1 MSLRGRLL
9 AGLVSLVMIGML
21 VSDVVTYTALRSFL
35 VDRVD
40 QQLEDTVRPA
50 AQELELSIQ
59 SQFRHG
65 RPSERTIIPAG
76 TDARLLDGSGRV
88 VATLAGFREPS
99 DPPPH
104 LPALTSNSS
113 RDGQHPFTA
122 RAEGDS
128 SLRYRVLATPTT
140 DGGTFVV
147 ALPMSDVTK
156 TLGRLV
162 LIEVVVTLSV
172 VVLLGLLSLWVVRVG
187 LRPLDQM
194 ATTAGAIAEGDL
206 SRRVER
212 ADDRTE
218 VGRLGTALNAMLGHI
233 ERAFAARTASE
244 QRLRRFVADASHE
257 LRTPLTAIRGYAE
270 LFRRGAAERPDD
282 LATAMRRIEDE
293 SARMSLLVDD
303 LLLLARLDQGRPLE
317 QEAVDLVALASDA
330 VDDALAVSPDRP
342 ITFETNGPVTV
353 TGDEARLRQVT
364 ANLLA
369 NARVHT
375 PEGTRVHVRVR
386 STQEGAQLEVAD
398 EGPGLAPDE
407 AAHAFERFYRADPAR
422 ARSGGGSGLGL
433 SIVAAIAAAHGGRA
447 TLDTAAGRGA
457 TFRVELPRVALPD
470 FELPDFE
477 PPGVEPPGVQPP
489 QVELPAP
496 LSASAQQPPITIT
509 DQRDQNE

>member
-9 AGLVSLVMIGML
+9 AGLVALVTVGML

-35 VDRVD
+35 IDRID
-40 QQLEDTVRPA
+40 QQLQETVLPA
-50 AQELELSIQ
+50 AQELSIQ
-59 SQFRHG
+59 SKFQHG
-65 RPSERTIIPAG
+65 PSGRTVIPAG
-76 TDARLLDGSGRV
+76 TDARLLDGDGRV
-88 VATLAGFREPS
+88 VATLPGFREHS

-104 LPALTSNSS
+104 LPVLAS
-113 RDGQHPFTA
+113 RTHASGPSPFTTG
-122 RAEGDS
+122 AEGGS
-128 SLRYRVLATPTT
+128 SLRYRALATPTT
-140 DGGTFVV
+140 DGGMFVV
-147 ALPMSDVTK
+147 ALPLRDVTQ

-162 LIEVVVTLSV
+162 LIEVIATLSV
-172 VVLLGLLSLWVVRVG
+172 IVLLGLLSLWVVRVG

-194 ATTAGAIAEGDL
+194 ATTAGAIAAGDL

-218 VGRLGTALNAMLGHI
+218 VGRLGAALNGMLGHI

-257 LRTPLTAIRGYAE
+257 LRTPLTSIRGYAE

-282 LATAMRRIEDE
+282 LETAMRRIEDE
-293 SARMSLLVDD
+293 SARMTVLVDD

-317 QEAVDLVALASDA
+317 QETVDLVALASDA
-330 VDDALAVSPDRP
+330 VDDARTVSPDRP

-375 PEGTRVHVRVR
+375 PEGTRVHVRVL
-386 STQEGAQLEVAD
+386 STDDGAQLEVAD

-422 ARSGGGSGLGL
+422 ARAGGGSGLGL

-447 TLDTAAGRGA
+447 TLDTGPGHGA
-457 TFRVELPRVALPD
+457 CFRVELPRG
-470 FELPDFE
+470 E
-477 PPGVEPPGVQPP
+477 PPRGEP
-489 QVELPAP
+489 PAP
-496 LSASAQQPPITIT
+496 LTASTHSTPTTIT
-509 DQRDQNE
+509 DERDQND

>member
-9 AGLVSLVMIGML
+9 AGLVSLVTVGML
-21 VSDVVTYTALRSFL
+21 VSDVVMYTALRSFL
-35 VDRVD
+35 MDRID
-40 QQLEDTVRPA
+40 QQLEETVRPA
-50 AQELELSIQ
+50 AQELSIQ
-59 SQFRHG
+59 SKFRHG
-65 RPSERTIIPAG
+65 PSGRTVIPAG
-76 TDARLLDGSGRV
+76 TDARLLDSDGRV
-88 VATLAGFREPS
+88 VAALPAGFRESS
-99 DPPPH
+99 DPPPR
-104 LPALTSNSS
+104 LPDLASDGRGDRQHYLT
-113 RDGQHPFTA
+113 T
-122 RAEGDS
+122 RAEGES
-128 SLRYRVLATPTT
+128 SLRYRALATPTT

-147 ALPMSDVTK
+147 AFPLSDVTQ

-162 LIEVVVTLSV
+162 LIEVIATLSV
-172 VVLLGLLSLWVVRVG
+172 IVLLGLLSLWVVRVG

-194 ATTAGAIAEGDL
+194 ATTAGEIAAGDL

-257 LRTPLTAIRGYAE
+257 LRTPLTSIRGYAE

-282 LATAMRRIEDE
+282 LETAMRRIEDE
-293 SARMSLLVDD
+293 SARMSVLVDD

-317 QEAVDLVALASDA
+317 EEAVDLVALASDA
-330 VDDALAVSPDRP
+330 VDDARAVSPDRP

-375 PEGTRVHVRVR
+375 PEGTRVHVRVL
-386 STQEGAQLEVAD
+386 STQDGAQLEVAD
-398 EGPGLAPDE
+398 EGPGLTPEE

-422 ARSGGGSGLGL
+422 TRAGGGSGLGL

-447 TLDTAAGRGA
+447 TVDTAAGPGA
-457 TFRVELPRVALPD
+457 TFRVELPRV
-470 FELPDFE
+470 ELPRTEVPRTETPTPLTASTQE
-477 PPGVEPPGVQPP
+477 PPTT
-489 QVELPAP
+489 L
-496 LSASAQQPPITIT
+496 T
-509 DQRDQNE
+509 DERDQND

>member
-9 AGLVSLVMIGML
+9 AGLVALVTVGML

-35 VDRVD
+35 ISRID
-40 QQLEDTVRPA
+40 QQLENTVRPA

-59 SQFRHG
+59 SQYRHSG
-65 RPSERTIIPAG
+65 PSDRTIIPAG

-88 VATLAGFREPS
+88 VATLPPGFREPS

-104 LPALTSNSS
+104 LPDLTSNGGGS
-113 RDGQHPFTA
+113 GQRAFTA
-122 RAEGDS
+122 RAEGKS

-140 DGGTFVV
+140 DGGIFVV
-147 ALPMSDVTK
+147 ALPLSDVTK

-162 LIEVVVTLSV
+162 LIEVIVTLSV
-172 VVLLGLLSLWVVRVG
+172 VGLLGLLSLWVVRVG

-194 ATTAGAIAEGDL
+194 ATTAGAIAAGDL

-218 VGRLGTALNAMLGHI
+218 VGRLGAALNGMLGHI

-257 LRTPLTAIRGYAE
+257 LRTPLTSIRGYAE

-282 LATAMRRIEDE
+282 LETAMRRIEDE
-293 SARMSLLVDD
+293 SARMSVLVDD

-317 QEAVDLVALASDA
+317 HEAVDLVALASDA
-330 VDDALAVSPDRP
+330 VDDARAVSPDRP
-342 ITFETNGPVTV
+342 ITFETNGPVMV

-375 PEGTRVHVRVR
+375 PEGTRVHVRVL
-386 STQEGAQLEVAD
+386 STEDGARLEVAD

-407 AAHAFERFYRADPAR
+407 AARAFERFYRADPAR
-422 ARSGGGSGLGL
+422 ARAGGGSGLGL

-447 TLDTAAGRGA
+447 TLDAGSGHGA
-457 TFRVELPRVALPD
+457 CFRVELPRGEQPR
-470 FELPDFE
+470 
-477 PPGVEPPGVQPP
+477 VEPPIPFTASTHAPP
-489 QVELPAP
+489 T
-496 LSASAQQPPITIT
+496 TIT
-509 DQRDQNE
+509 DQRDQND

>member
-9 AGLVSLVMIGML
+9 TGLVALVTIGML

-35 VDRVD
+35 IDRID
-40 QQLEDTVRPA
+40 QQLQETVRPA

-59 SQFRHG
+59 SEFRHG
-65 RPSERTIIPAG
+65 RPSGRTIIPAG
-76 TDARLLDGSGRV
+76 TDARLLDSSGRV
-88 VATLAGFREPS
+88 VATLPGFREPS
-99 DPPPH
+99 DPPPA
-104 LPALTSNSS
+104 LPNLASNGGG
-113 RDGQHPFTA
+113 DGQHAFTA

-147 ALPMSDVTK
+147 ALPLRDVTK

-162 LIEVVVTLSV
+162 LIEVIVTLSV

-194 ATTAGAIAEGDL
+194 ATTAGAIAAGDL

-218 VGRLGTALNAMLGHI
+218 VGRLGAALNAMLGHI
-233 ERAFAARTASE
+233 EGAFAARTASE
-244 QRLRRFVADASHE
+244 NRLRRFVADASHE
-257 LRTPLTAIRGYAE
+257 LRTPLTSIRGYAE

-282 LATAMRRIEDE
+282 LETAMRRIEDE
-293 SARMSLLVDD
+293 SARMSVLVDD

-317 QEAVDLVALASDA
+317 REAVDLVALASDA
-330 VDDALAVSPDRP
+330 VDDARAVSPDRP

-386 STQEGAQLEVAD
+386 STPDGAQLEVAD
-398 EGPGLAPDE
+398 EGPGLAPEE
-407 AAHAFERFYRADPAR
+407 AAHAFERFYRADPSRAR
-422 ARSGGGSGLGL
+422 AGGGTGLGL
-433 SIVAAIAAAHGGRA
+433 SIVAAIAAAHGGQA
-447 TLDTAAGRGA
+447 TLDTGPGRGA
-457 TFRVELPRVALPD
+457 TFRVDLPAEPRV
-470 FELPDFE
+470 E
-477 PPGVEPPGVQPP
+477 PTAVGQ
-489 QVELPAP
+489 PAP
-496 LSASAQQPPITIT
+496 LSASTQQPPITIT